1 MEKEIFFYSTSGIQ
15 LKSDDEGEY
24 VEGDITTGDEDIVR
38 DIMTPNCLNSIYT
51 QMKSRTITLDL
62 EHEAFKGQ
70 TKIEREINK
79 TKTPIAVFSND
90 SITRK
95 SVSVSGRAYL
105 NTSNPR
111 YAEVKGSIQSG
122 NLIGFSIAFIPES
135 TMIVK
140 GTDGKARRLLD
151 DVSLLNVALTGN
163 PINTKALFT
172 EVMLKSLESIKKEGD
187 VMETEIKSVEPVAPV
202 EPAKVEVKSE
212 SPLSVDMKAMLEK
225 LDVIVKS
232 VSAMDKRISDMETK
246 GIDKA
251 TIEAQLK
258 SYGEKIE
265 KISSAPQM
273 KSINTDMK
281 DFVIKSNVSDSNGKI
296 DVLSLIR

>member
-15 LKSDDEGEY
+15 LKSDDKGEY

-38 DIMTPNCLNSIYT
+38 DIVTPNCLNSIYT